1 MFDICLK
8 RPWAVSTKAALDL
21 CKMVE
26 KRMWKSMT
34 PLRQFKGVPPEVV
47 REAAGKQFPWYR
59 YFNLTPPGNW
69 RAPGNSERG
78 LAFHRLVHTFPKLQ
92 LQAQVQLITRS
103 LLRIDLSIVP
113 DFRWDEKVHGTA
125 ETFIILV
132 QDVDVDVILFHDTFV
147 LRQRYA
153 EDAHNA
159 SLTVPMFEP
168 APANQ
173 YISDISDCWLHWLHA
188 ETHLPI
194 SFQHLILP
202 KKFPKPTPLLDLHA
216 TSTFRFAQQRVRGDI
231 YAHYPN
237 IQQNPDSSSSMHRP
251 ERAPTGSGK
260 TIAAEFARSGKPNL
274 ETYKVDRKSSV
285 LQERQVRL
293 VEKADAYRLYSNSV
307 AHTIYPVF
315 SFIRS
320 SYQYFLYRRSVP
332 IRRGYENTLLC
343 RIYDCISVNL
353 NQVTFKAPQLQYVLP
368 TTSPLLTPTASS
380 RPYH

>member
-1 MFDICLK
+1 
-8 RPWAVSTKAALDL
+8 
-21 CKMVE
+21 
-26 KRMWKSMT
+26 MT

-47 REAAGKQFPWYR
+47 REAAGKQFVSFV
-59 YFNLTPPGNW
+59 FNDIARSTKRSPKSLGIATSTSPHPGIGELLGIPNAGW
-69 RAPGNSERG
+69 LSIALSTLSPSFSMY
-78 LAFHRLVHTFPKLQ
+78 LHTSIIICKLTFPNR

-153 EDAHNA
+153 EDAYNA

-237 IQQNPDSSSSMHRP
+237 IQQNPDSS
-251 ERAPTGSGK
+251 
-260 TIAAEFARSGKPNL
+260 
-274 ETYKVDRKSSV
+274 
-285 LQERQVRL
+285 
-293 VEKADAYRLYSNSV
+293 RLYAS
-307 AHTIYPVF
+307 TRT
-315 SFIRS
+315 RS
-320 SYQYFLYRRSVP
+320 YRKWKDDC
-332 IRRGYENTLLC
+332 RRICKEWQAKFG
-343 RIYDCISVNL
+343 NL
-353 NQVTFKAPQLQYVLP
+353 
-368 TTSPLLTPTASS
+368 
-380 RPYH
+380 